1 MTTNTKYLDLDFIN
15 VGRQVGNN
23 DLVSGLRSRVGC
35 GNHFCSGGVLSC
47 STHGCICRVTQY
59 LCFG

>member
-23 DLVSGLRSRVGC
+23 DLVSRLRGRVGC
-35 GNHFCSGGVLSC
+35 GDHFGSSSVLSC
-47 STHGCICRVTQY
+47 SARGCVCRATQH
-59 LCFG
+59 LGFG